1 MREVGWGGVES
12 REGGV
17 ERGKKWASLVTY
29 NRLCELRRL
38 TLCAQGLAWG
48 SAKITI
54 TNNTSICPPYLIL
67 I

>member
-1 MREVGWGGVES
+1 MREVSWGGVES

-38 TLCAQGLAWG
+38 TWSAQGL
-48 SAKITI
+48 S
-54 TNNTSICPPYLIL
+54 
-67 I
+67 

>member
-29 NRLCELRRL
+29 I
-38 TLCAQGLAWG
+38 TGYVSCADSLECPGPD
-48 SAKITI
+48 KRFHV
-54 TNNTSICPPYLIL
+54 SIVFLL
-67 I
+67 VSG